1 MIEFIKMNQDAIVSK
16 IQHKETSLV
25 RIGAW
30 ITLGW
35 ERLWPLLVPL
45 FLVGIVFFCVSWLGM
60 WEHLPPWLHISLMA
74 AFAIAGLGAL
84 SFLRRFIMPKAHE
97 ISRRI
102 EVETQLEDRPISAL
116 EDDIALGEGDAFS
129 RALWN
134 EHRTRMGERL
144 SDLTGGNP
152 KAQRGSFRP
161 LWIAA
166 HPSDISFCCI
176 HGFTGC

>member
-1 MIEFIKMNQDAIVSK
+1 M
-16 IQHKETSLV
+16 

-30 ITLGW
+30 IALGW

-45 FLVGIVFFCVSWLGM
+45 FLVGIVFLFVSWIGM
-60 WEHLPPWLHISLMA
+60 WKYLPLWLHFSIMA
-74 AFAIAGLGAL
+74 LFAVATLGAL
-84 SFLRRFIMPKAHE
+84 SFLRRFIMPRAQE

-102 EVETQLEDRPISAL
+102 EVETRLEDRPISAL

-144 SDLTGGNP
+144 NNLN
-152 KAQRGSFRP
+152 QRQSKSQWRSF
-161 LWIAA
+161 
-166 HPSDISFCCI
+166 
-176 HGFTGC
+176 